1 MMKRILVCT
10 CLLVLP
16 ILALSQVNYLNDMII
31 SSIHN
36 VVDHE
41 NSFLLQQAKP
51 PLSQIWICKDGLP
64 RDFPYESINSVVF
77 FSLDNRANLP
87 WSLRKQLK
95 RGVRSFYV
103 QPQVLNNGRIV
114 IVISVRITHRR
125 RVELSDWGVFTY
137 SYSPIEGRWLLET
150 TEYGGI

>member
-1 MMKRILVCT
+1 MKRILVCT
-10 CLLVLP
+10 YMLVLP
-16 ILALSQVNYLNDMII
+16 ILAQSQDNYLNDMII
-31 SSIHN
+31 YSIRN

-64 RDFPYESINSVVF
+64 RDFPYESINSAVF

-87 WSLRKQLK
+87 WLLRRQLR

-114 IVISVRITHRR
+114 IVVSVSITYRR
-125 RVELSDWGVFTY
+125 RVGLSDWGVFTY
-137 SYSPIEGRWLLET
+137 SYSSIEGRWILEN